1 MFRYMAMCFKYTI
14 SNVHNNLQGRCYHS
28 PFIDQLS
35 EVHTSA
41 SGRART
47 RLQGSQVTAS
57 ALYTT
62 LPFLLPLVEEG
73 ALAGLELL
81 C

>member
-1 MFRYMAMCFKYTI
+1 MFRYMAMYFKYTI
-14 SNVHNNLQGRCYHS
+14 SNVHNLQGRCYHS

-62 LPFLLPLVEEG
+62 LPFHLPLVEEG
-73 ALAGLELL
+73 PL
-81 C
+81 